1 MKEQDIIGF
10 KSQIDE
16 NFDVIVI
23 YSENEKYS
31 HFKSAMNAAEEN
43 IAALLIGENKIL
55 VDGEALKEINLDQ
68 FKAVQAHEICHSILD
83 HSGSSEDNEIEAD
96 LTAIH
101 LLLELGE
108 LEASRSLAERLLTQR
123 GLDHQK
129 VSLDERLSRRSL
141 KLFSEYRKKFTR

>member
-10 KSQIDE
+10 KSPIDE

-31 HFKSAMNAAEEN
+31 QFKSFMNAAEEN

-83 HSGSSEDNEIEAD
+83 HTGVSEHDEIEAD

-108 LEASRSLAERLLTQR
+108 LEASRLLAERLLTQR
-123 GLDHQK
+123 GLNHQN
-129 VSLDERLSRRSL
+129 VSLDERLSKRSL
-141 KLFSEYRKKFTR
+141 KLFSEYRKKFTI